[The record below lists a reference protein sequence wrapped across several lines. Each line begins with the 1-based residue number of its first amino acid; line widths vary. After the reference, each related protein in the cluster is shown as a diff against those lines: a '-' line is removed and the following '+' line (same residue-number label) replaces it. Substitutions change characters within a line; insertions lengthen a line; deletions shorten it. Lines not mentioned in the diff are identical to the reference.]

1 MDPTNGTGF
10 VSSTGDRARTRE
22 PEMAR
27 VAPVLHLL
35 LILALATPLAAQDQI
50 PPKTP
55 EEQAPPETPIPEEPV
70 PPETPEEPAEEPVP
84 ETPLETPPV
93 DEPEV
98 PGALEEAID
107 EVEEPTRVPETV
119 VTPTRG
125 EREVFDVPKAVT
137 VISKDTIAEYS
148 PTQIVDVL
156 TRRSPGIIMD
166 IRTSTAG
173 DPIMRGWAGFNILTL
188 IDGNTLSTLWGEG
201 GFGADDM
208 YSKVD
213 PDTIERIE
221 VVHGPHSALYG
232 SNALGGV
239 INFLT
244 RSSPIDYVEEGF
256 DWGGR
261 EKYTY
266 SSAANAHRFRTEA
279 FGATDR
285 FKFLAGWTY
294 TEVDDLEGGRG
305 VGTLEATSGTGSFVD
320 FRGDFLIDRGQE
332 LTVAVQ
338 DVTWRDTMRY
348 YRPMQENNADR
359 TGVTAIWRASSIAEY
374 LRSAEVRAYYQYKKD
389 EREWND
395 DPATAANEKRDGY
408 AKTITYA
415 LDAQAST
422 EVTPGQLLTY
432 GAHFSRDE
440 GESADDEQFT
450 FTEPGLRAADAPDTT
465 WTDYAAYVQDEFAV
479 HEMVDLVGSLRYD
492 YFIFRS
498 HSTSHYRAGE
508 PEGERNADFFRD
520 VEDSW
525 TGGVGM
531 TVKPAP
537 EWRFMASYSRGFR
550 QHAPNFGFRQ
560 LGNGVLIPN
569 ELLDPVTADNY
580 EVGFRTKYPAVRA
593 EGFAYF
599 SDVDDWQDIRPDTSP
614 LGEPPD
620 FDWFDFNDNGVRD
633 PNEDVVSVQNARGA
647 YITGFELS
655 GTVYPNEICGEIP
668 PNYSL
673 NGGLAY
679 SYGRTN
685 DGDWFRHTMPLRGL
699 MGLRWDD
706 LDPRRK
712 AYFELQVE
720 MVDRYSRIPEGRVD
734 GDLGWKRDPQ
744 DPVDGKAGRLRSYGG
759 TPGYTIYSIYGGMN
773 VCESTRVTIAVENLT
788 DKKYRRAHS
797 RMDAPGVNVV
807 LGVDVS
813 F

>member
-1 MDPTNGTGF
+1 P
-10 VSSTGDRARTRE
+10 
-22 PEMAR
+22 
-27 VAPVLHLL
+27 
-35 LILALATPLAAQDQI
+35 
-50 PPKTP
+50 P
-55 EEQAPPETPIPEEPV
+55 EEQAPPETPEVPA
-70 PPETPEEPAEEPVP
+70 PPETPEVPAEEPVP

-201 GFGADDM
+201 GFGADDL

-244 RSSPIDYVEEGF
+244 RSSPIDYVEDGYAV
-256 DWGGR
+256 GAR
-261 EKYTY
+261 EKYVY
-266 SSAANAHRFRTEA
+266 ASATNAHRFRTEV

-285 FKFLAGWTY
+285 FKFLGGFTY
-294 TEVDDLEGGRG
+294 TEVDDIEGGRG
-305 VGTLEATSGTGSFVD
+305 VGTLEPTSGTGTFVD
-320 FRGDFLIDRGQE
+320 FRGDIRLDHGQE
-332 LTVAVQ
+332 LTLSVQ
-338 DVTWRDTMRY
+338 DVTWRDTMRF
-348 YRPMQENNADR
+348 YRPLQENSADR
-359 TGVTAIWRASSIAEY
+359 TGVSAIWRAARIGDAIE
-374 LRSAEVRAYYQYKKD
+374 SAEARAYYQSKRD

-395 DPATAANEKRDGY
+395 DPATFLTDEKQDGY
-408 AKTITYA
+408 AETITYA
-415 LDAQAST
+415 LDAQASARL
-422 EVTPGQLLTY
+422 TPGQLLTF
-432 GAHFSRDE
+432 GLHASRDE

-450 FTEPGLRAADAPDTT
+450 FTEPGTKRADAPDTT
-465 WTDYAAYVQDEFAV
+465 WTDYAVYVQDEIAACDL
-479 HEMVDLVGSLRYD
+479 VDLVATLRYD

-498 HSTSHYRAGE
+498 HSTDHYRADE
-508 PEGERNADFFRD
+508 PEGQRNADFFRD
-520 VEDSW
+520 IEGAW
-525 TGGVGM
+525 TGGLGV
-531 TVKPAP
+531 TVKPCP

-550 QHAPNFGFRQ
+550 QHAANFGFRQ

-569 ELLDPVTADNY
+569 ELLDPVTSDNF
-580 EVGFRTKYPAVRA
+580 EVGFRTRYPAVRA

-599 SDVDDWQDIRPDTSP
+599 SDVDDWQEIRPDTYQGS
-614 LGEPPD
+614 
-620 FDWFDFNDNGVRD
+620 DWYDINDNGVQD
-633 PNEDVVSVQNARGA
+633 KNENVISVQSARGA
-647 YITGFELS
+647 YMTGFELS
-655 GTVYPNEICGEIP
+655 GTVYPSEICPVVPE
-668 PNYSL
+668 NYSL

-685 DGDWFRHTMPLRGL
+685 DGDWIRHSMPLRGL
-699 MGLRWDD
+699 LGLRWDD
-706 LDPRRK
+706 LDPKRK
-712 AYFELQVE
+712 AFLELQVE

-734 GDLGWKRDPQ
+734 DDLGWKRDPRN
-744 DPVDGKAGRLRSYGG
+744 PVDGKAGRLRSYGG
-759 TPGYTIYSIYGGMN
+759 VPGYTILSVYSGMN
-773 VCESTRVTIAVENLT
+773 LCESTRVTFAVENIT

-807 LGVDVS
+807 FGVDVT